1 MEKRISI
8 TLQSIFYNKYGILG
22 TGFYS
27 YTGDSVYMSFPLY
40 ITEKVYL
47 SDTHL
52 SEILL
57 NLFKNQ
63 SISFNNLT
71 VEHSSISEDKA
82 TEEGN
87 ISDIIKSKILLNNKT
102 LTRKKINKSKSFKL
116 INKIKRS
123 FKNRTTIS
131 PFRGTE
137 KPLYKSWFMS
147 EISTK
152 NITSLLYKIVNKE
165 TLPLNASNTLEINKK
180 DKSLAQKT
188 SINPLSIIINIRKKK
203 YINTI
208 PSIATQALALSSYS
222 KRFNSW
228 YSKLFNRT
236 PVTRTTNPIL
246 NAGKGLEYI
255 SNKYWWKITTVIS
268 GMLIQLAGRLN
279 KQKVIARR
287 SVRRETIG
295 SPKAQIRDRSY
306 YKPIREQVST
316 SLLPLNFNNKTN
328 LLNTNI
334 YGVTEAKLVFANNKS
349 KYTSS
354 NRKGAYTITLSHNCK
369 GLSNRIIPL
378 NMSSVKL
385 N

>member
-22 TGFYS
+22 TGFYN
-27 YTGDSVYMSFPLY
+27 YTGNSVYMSFPLY

-57 NLFKNQ
+57 NLSKNQ
-63 SISFNNLT
+63 SISFDNLT
-71 VEHSSISEDKA
+71 VENNPINEDKS

-87 ISDIIKSKILLNNKT
+87 TSDIIKSKILLNNKT
-102 LTRKKINKSKSFKL
+102 LMRKKINLSKSSKL
-116 INKIKRS
+116 VNKINRS

-147 EISTK
+147 DINTK

-165 TLPLNASNTLEINKK
+165 TLPLNNKVN
-180 DKSLAQKT
+180 
-188 SINPLSIIINIRKKK
+188 INPLSIIINIRKKK

-228 YSKLFNRT
+228 YSKLFNRI
-236 PVTRTTNPIL
+236 PVTKTTNPIL

-279 KQKVIARR
+279 KQKVVARR

-306 YKPIREQVST
+306 IRPVREQVSK
-316 SLLPLNFNNKTN
+316 SLLPLNINNN
-328 LLNTNI
+328 LSLLYNNNI
-334 YGVTEAKLVFANNKS
+334 KGISEAKLVFANNKS
-349 KYTSS
+349 KYSSS
-354 NRKGAYTITLSHNCK
+354 NRKGAYTITLSQNCK

-378 NMSSVKL
+378 SMRTIKL
-385 N
+385 S